1 MGKEELIGVVIDSIG
16 KLAENEKFRGMVL
29 GTYSDGTAR
38 SIPDAITDEQLS
50 PKTKAKIEKKAKKK
64 AKKKKYAK
72 FKLWY
77 FGHKRIKNET
87 DESIRHRF
95 HFFYNMEDLSFPTNT
110 VFNLSSSDKSVALFI
125 KSI

>member
-50 PKTKAKIEKKAKKK
+50 PKTKAKIEKKILKKVLKKILKKK
-64 AKKKKYAK
+64 
-72 FKLWY
+72 
-77 FGHKRIKNET
+77 
-87 DESIRHRF
+87 
-95 HFFYNMEDLSFPTNT
+95 
-110 VFNLSSSDKSVALFI
+110 
-125 KSI
+125 